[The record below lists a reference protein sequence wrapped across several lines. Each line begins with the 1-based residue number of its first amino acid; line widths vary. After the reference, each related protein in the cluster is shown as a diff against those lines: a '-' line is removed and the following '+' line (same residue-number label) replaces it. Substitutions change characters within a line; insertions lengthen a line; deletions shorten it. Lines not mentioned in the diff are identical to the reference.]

1 MENLKNKKVLIA
13 IVVVI
18 LVIWYFSSGS
28 NNAGVNSITS
38 TSTPAVATTTT
49 TMTTTTVKKAV
60 VPVANQPVTLSY
72 ENALKAY
79 PGSLRIQLSGTSFC
93 QANPTTVMYKNGTSI
108 MVDNRAA
115 MSRTI
120 KIGVTPYTIEGYG
133 FKIIKLSSSVLPTTL
148 IMDCGTQQNIAKITL
163 QK

>member
-1 MENLKNKKVLIA
+1 MENLKNKKVLIG

-28 NNAGVNSITS
+28 NNAGVNST
-38 TSTPAVATTTT
+38 TATTTPAVATTTKT
-49 TMTTTTVKKAV
+49 TTTTVKKAV
-60 VPVANQPVTLSY
+60 VPVANQPVSLSY

-133 FKIIKLSSSVLPTTL
+133 FKIIKLSSSVLPATL
-148 IMDCGTQQNIAKITL
+148 IMDCGSQQNIAKITL